1 MTEEEISP
9 VKIVQQ
15 EEEELPKEEEPE
27 EKYLNLTEEF
37 KEEVLEVFDMF
48 DKEKDFTIEVTSLAT
63 LMRWLRFNPT
73 EKELERNLA

>member
-15 EEEELPKEEEPE
+15 EEEELPNEEEPE

-48 DKEKDFTIEVTSLAT
+48 DKEKDFTIEVASLAT